1 MYGED
6 APWPAPTCRAAR
18 RKAPADCAW
27 CRVSRAAGVA
37 VCHRRATAAKAI
49 GLTWDNVS
57 DYVLLVDTSFSYG
70 QRRDTKTGHARTVEL
85 FEPLRDDL
93 AEYRPA
99 KPEPGAL
106 VLPNRDG
113 GYLDLHVWRR
123 RVWTPACAAAGV
135 KASPYSGRH
144 SYASLLIHEGRSLP
158 FVAASMGHS
167 SAQTTLEHYAHA
179 FEVARHGTA
188 TKMVDAVTAARRAVR
203 KTCADTEPRRLRQ
216 AAPGA

>member
-1 MYGED
+1 LTPLEVEKI
-6 APWPAPTCRAAR
+6 RAAMTSQR
-18 RKAPADCAW
+18 DRLF
-27 CRVSRAAGVA
+27 VSLLAYAGLGPGE
-37 VCHRRATAAKAI
+37 AI

-57 DYVLLVDTSFSYG
+57 DHVLLVDASHSYSET
-70 QRRDTKTGHARTVEL
+70 RDTKTGHARTVEL
-85 FEPLRDDL
+85 VDPLREDL

-99 KPEPGAL
+99 RTEPGAL

-113 GYLDLHVWRR
+113 GYIDLHVWRR

-167 SAQTTLEHYAHA
+167 SATTTLEHYSHA

-188 TKMVDAVTAARRAVR
+188 VRMVDAIVAARQELCANVRNQRAAPSPPSR
-203 KTCADTEPRRLRQ
+203 AWRLKPPNQ
-216 AAPGA
+216 AAYS